1 MIRAVLDT
9 NVILSAL
16 LFGGS
21 TGGLVRAWQTGW
33 FQLLLSRALLEEI
46 LRVLAYPK
54 FHLTEGEIRGLLEE
68 ELIPFAETVIIR
80 RQPTIQVRDPD
91 DLAVAACALTGRA
104 RYLVTGDADLLSL
117 GRIRQVDVI
126 RPADFLA
133 LLGPPSPGPV
143 RPRPNR
149 SAP

>member
-16 LFGGS
+16 LFGGPI
-21 TGGLVRAWQTGW
+21 GNLVSAWQTGR
-33 FQLLLSRALLEEI
+33 FQLLLSRGLLEEI

-54 FHLTEGEIRGLLEE
+54 FRLTESEIRGLVEE
-68 ELIPFAETVIIR
+68 ELLPFAETVIIR
-80 RQPTIQVRDPD
+80 RQPAVRLRDPD
-91 DLAVAACALTGRA
+91 DLAVAACALIGRA

-117 GRIRQVDVI
+117 EQIRYVKVI
-126 RPADFLA
+126 RSADFLA
-133 LLGPPSPGPV
+133 LLGPPSPGAV

>member
-1 MIRAVLDT
+1 MIHAVLDT

-16 LFGGS
+16 LFGGPI
-21 TGGLVRAWQTGW
+21 GNLVSAWQTGR
-33 FQLLLSRALLEEI
+33 FQLLLSRAILEEI

-54 FHLTEGEIRGLLEE
+54 FHLTEGEIRGLVEE

-80 RQPTIQVRDPD
+80 RQPAVRLRDPD

-133 LLGPPSPGPV
+133 LLGLLSAGAT
-143 RPRPNR
+143 RP
-149 SAP
+149 

>member
-21 TGGLVRAWQTGW
+21 TGGLVKAWQTGR
-33 FQLLLSRALLEEI
+33 FHLLLSRALLEEI

-68 ELIPFAETVIIR
+68 EFIPFSETVTIR
-80 RQPTIQVRDPD
+80 RQPAVQLRDPD
-91 DLAVAACALTGRA
+91 DLAVVACALTGRA
-104 RYLVTGDADLLSL
+104 QYLVTGDADLLSL

-126 RPADFLA
+126 RPADFIA
-133 LLGPPSPGPV
+133 RLGLPSARAT
-143 RPRPNR
+143 RP
-149 SAP
+149 

>member
-21 TGGLVRAWQTGW
+21 TGELVTAWQTGL
-33 FQLLLSRALLEEI
+33 FRLLLSRAILEEI

-54 FHLTEGEIRGLLEE
+54 FHLTESEIRGLVEE
-68 ELIPFAETVIIR
+68 ELIPFAETVIVR
-80 RQPTIQVRDPD
+80 REPAVQLRDPD
-91 DLAVAACALTGRA
+91 DLPVVACALAGRA

-117 GRIRQVDVI
+117 ERVRQVEVI

-133 LLGPPSPGPV
+133 RLDLPSAGAA
-143 RPRPNR
+143 RP
-149 SAP
+149 

>member
-16 LFGGS
+16 LFGGPI
-21 TGGLVRAWQTGW
+21 GNLVSAWQTGR
-33 FQLLLSRALLEEI
+33 FQLLLSRGLLEEI

-54 FHLTEGEIRGLLEE
+54 FRLTESEIRGLVEE
-68 ELIPFAETVIIR
+68 ELLPFAETVIIR
-80 RQPTIQVRDPD
+80 RQPAVRLRDPN
-91 DLAVAACALTGRA
+91 DLAVVACALTGRA
-104 RYLVTGDADLLSL
+104 QYLVTGDADLLCL
-117 GRIRQVDVI
+117 EQIRYVKVI

-143 RPRPNR
+143 PP
-149 SAP
+149 

>member
-16 LFGGS
+16 LFGGPI
-21 TGGLVRAWQTGW
+21 GNLVNAWQTGR
-33 FQLLLSRALLEEI
+33 FQLLLSRGLLEEI

-54 FHLTEGEIRGLLEE
+54 FRLTESEIRGLVEE
-68 ELIPFAETVIIR
+68 ELLPFAETVIIR
-80 RQPTIQVRDPD
+80 RQPAVRLRDPN
-91 DLAVAACALTGRA
+91 DLAVVACALTGRA

-117 GRIRQVDVI
+117 EQIRNVKVT

-133 LLGPPSPGPV
+133 LLGSPSPGAV
-143 RPRPNR
+143 RSRPNR

>member
-1 MIRAVLDT
+1 VIRAVLDT

-21 TGGLVRAWQTGW
+21 TGGLVKAWQTGR
-33 FQLLLSRALLEEI
+33 FHLLLSRALLEEI

-54 FHLTEGEIRGLLEE
+54 FRLTEGEIRGLLEDE
-68 ELIPFAETVIIR
+68 FIPFAETVTIR
-80 RQPTIQVRDPD
+80 RQPALRLRDPD
-91 DLAVAACALTGRA
+91 DLAVVACALTGRA
-104 RYLVTGDADLLSL
+104 QYLVTGDADLLSL
-117 GRIRQVDVI
+117 EQIRYVKVI

-133 LLGPPSPGPV
+133 LLSPPSPGPV

>member
-16 LFGGS
+16 LFGGPLGALA
-21 TGGLVRAWQTGW
+21 TAWQTGR
-33 FQLLLSRALLEEI
+33 FQLLLSRAILEEV

-54 FHLTEGEIRGLLEE
+54 FRLTTAEIRSLLEE

-80 RQPTIQVRDPD
+80 HQPTVRLRDPD
-91 DLAVAACALTGRA
+91 DLAVLACAVTGRA

-117 GRIRQVDVI
+117 KRVRRVDVI
-126 RPADFLA
+126 RPADFIA
-133 LLGPPSPGPV
+133 LFGPSP
-143 RPRPNR
+143 PRGHN
-149 SAP
+149 

>member
-16 LFGGS
+16 LFGGP
-21 TGGLVRAWQTGW
+21 TGNLVRAWQTDR
-33 FQLLLSRALLEEI
+33 FRPLLSRAILEEI

-54 FHLTEGEIRGLLEE
+54 FHLTEGEIRGLLEQ

-80 RQPTIQVRDPD
+80 RQPAVRLRDPD
-91 DLAVAACALTGRA
+91 DLAVVACALTGRA
-104 RYLVTGDADLLSL
+104 QYLVTGDADLLSL
-117 GRIRQVDVI
+117 ERIRQVEVI

-133 LLGPPSPGPV
+133 RIGL
-143 RPRPNR
+143 
-149 SAP
+149 

>member
-16 LFGGS
+16 LFGGP
-21 TGGLVRAWQTGW
+21 TGKLTRAWQTGR
-33 FQLLLSRALLEEI
+33 FRLLLSRATLEEV
-46 LRVLAYPK
+46 LRVLAIPK

-80 RQPTIQVRDPD
+80 RRPVVRLRDPD
-91 DLAVAACALTGRA
+91 DLDVVACALTGRA

-117 GRIRQVDVI
+117 ERIRQVEVI
-126 RPADFLA
+126 RPAEFMDR
-133 LLGPPSPGPV
+133 LGE
-143 RPRPNR
+143 
-149 SAP
+149 